1 MGTPL
6 LDALNVPS
14 ITAYEL
20 DDDTATPGLR
30 SLGAV
35 MALHGIAENG
45 GLVGGGVENLFSSQR
60 LGSVVDAAAGLRR
73 LGLDDVA
80 DLVLRARAEYLRFR
94 PTGHEELSAA
104 DEALWDRL
112 DEEFFAIAP
121 SERLEAAVAARLA
134 DIAPELRPS

>member
-6 LDALNVPS
+6 LDALNVPA
-14 ITAYEL
+14 ITAYEWG
-20 DDDTATPGLR
+20 DDAATPGLR

-35 MALHGIAENG
+35 LALHGIAENG
-45 GLVGGGVENLFSSQR
+45 GLVGGGVENLFFSRR
-60 LGSVVDAAAGLRR
+60 LDSVDDAAAGLRW

-80 DLVLRARAEYLRFR
+80 DLVLGARREFLRFR
-94 PTGHEELSAA
+94 PTGYEELSAA
-104 DEALWDRL
+104 DEELWDRL

-134 DIAPELRPS
+134 DIAPELPPS